1 MVRRMKRS
9 LTAVLLLIVFLLT
22 GCSNSN
28 GTDSNAETPVE
39 VTVNKDTLSDT
50 LRWFN
55 ATYAIITTLNDGDIN
70 LIGGYGT
77 KNLLNVQMIRSGL
90 KESWEVTDRTTADD
104 TLNWLLEEGGHN
116 AVLLEEYKENSLSD
130 YTREELV
137 EVLSDSSYTDSDRAY
152 YLRLYDA
159 VANYGDNAILAWDL
173 SRAMQLSA
181 WYYLADYYTYEE
193 AMDKSLAIAKK
204 LQETYDSWDEM
215 TDSYL
220 YGFQYWNDDDISD
233 ETSESYARYQ
243 VYQELVE
250 QTDSPYS
257 VDWNYELQKE
267 WE

>member
-1 MVRRMKRS
+1 MKKS
-9 LTAVLLLIVFLLT
+9 LTAVLLLIAFLLT
-22 GCSNSN
+22 GCSNST
-28 GTDSNAETPVE
+28 GADSKAETPVN

-55 ATYAIITTLNDGDIN
+55 AAYAIITTRNGGNLNH
-70 LIGGYGT
+70 IGGYET
-77 KNLLNVQMIRSGL
+77 KNLLNVQMIKSGL

-104 TLNWLLEEGGHN
+104 TLNWLLEQGGHN
-116 AVLLEEYKENSLSD
+116 AVLLEEYKESSLSE
-130 YTREELV
+130 YTREELI
-137 EVLSDSSYTDSDRAY
+137 EVLSDSSYTDNDRAY
-152 YLRLYDA
+152 YLGLYDA

-193 AMDKSLAIAKK
+193 AMDKSLAIAKR
-204 LQETYDSWDEM
+204 LQEAYGSWDEM

-220 YGFQYWNDDDISD
+220 YGFQYWNGDDMSD
-233 ETSESYARYQ
+233 ENSESYARYQ
-243 VYQELVE
+243 IYQELVE

-267 WE
+267 WD

>member
-1 MVRRMKRS
+1 MKKS
-9 LTAVLLLIVFLLT
+9 LTVVFLLIAFLLT
-22 GCSNSN
+22 GCSNST
-28 GTDSNAETPVE
+28 GTDSKAETPVD
-39 VTVNKDTLSDT
+39 VTVNEDTLSDT

-55 ATYAIITTLNDGDIN
+55 AAYAIITTRNGGDLN

-77 KNLLNVQMIRSGL
+77 KNLLNVQMIKSGL
-90 KESWEVTDRTTADD
+90 KESWEVTDRATAED
-104 TLNWLLEEGGHN
+104 TINWLLEEGGHN
-116 AVLLEEYKENSLSD
+116 ALLLEEYKENSLSE
-130 YTREELV
+130 YTREELI
-137 EVLSDSSYTDSDRAY
+137 EALSDSSYTDNDRAY
-152 YLRLYDA
+152 YLGLYDA

-181 WYYLADYYTYEE
+181 WYYLAGYYTYEE

-204 LQETYDSWDEM
+204 LQEAYGSWDEM

-220 YGFQYWNDDDISD
+220 FGFQYWNGDDMSD

-243 VYQELVE
+243 IYQDLVE